1 MKYPKTNSLLK
12 VIHHS
17 HMSSNTH
24 HMETRYKKT
33 LKASTMCDSCTQTM
47 LSIHPDEPLFI
58 NKRKAHINEDSEY
71 TITENNSLKKFKNK
85 EEDND
90 EKEKQ
95 SCYFTTD
102 EDKDYIPP
110 ANFNEEHDD
119 NLSDMSFIVDD
130 EYDEDDYSEEDETT
144 DEEDEYDEDEIEY
157 IEDDEEEY
165 LPDEND
171 LKKHKKKNTI
181 VIPIKIPLSFE
192 DDLEEES
199 CNESSDDENMEEKG
213 KIAKDVKKTY
223 EAKLSKDE
231 KLYFRSLD
239 DSEKEK
245 LIDSEDKISDITC
258 TKVPHRF
265 KILNS
270 SFDNHTKS
278 VALSKINMMNK
289 LDSSNGEKMK
299 LMNYVESLCKIPMG
313 NFKKLPV
320 DSTSSKEEIFDFI
333 SNTYSSFNNKIY
345 GHKDAKEQ
353 IIRILAQWIANPQ
366 SKGNV
371 IGIHGNPGVGKTTL
385 VKECICN
392 ALDIPFQFI
401 PIGGASDSSY
411 LEGHSYTYEG
421 STWGKIVDSLMKA
434 KCMNPVLYFDEL
446 DKVSDTPRGQE
457 IINLLI
463 HMTDPSQNDSFYDKY
478 FSDFPVDLSKCLMIF
493 TYNDDTTLNPILK
506 DRMIRISTK
515 GYNNKDKL
523 TISKKY
529 LIPEMFNQF
538 GFREDEITFKD
549 DVIEHIINKTEK
561 ESGVRN
567 LKRSL
572 ELIISNVNLTRMF
585 NVENNDGI
593 IGESF
598 PINHETNTILPLVM
612 TSDIVDHFIKDNVV
626 NESHSHLYL

>member
-1 MKYPKTNSLLK
+1 
-12 VIHHS
+12 
-17 HMSSNTH
+17 MSGNTH
-24 HMETRYKKT
+24 NMETRYKKS
-33 LKASTMCDSCTQTM
+33 LKAPIMCDSCTQTM

-58 NKRKAHINEDSEY
+58 NKRKANTNEDSEY
-71 TITENNSLKKFKNK
+71 TITENSSLKKYKNK
-85 EEDND
+85 EYED
-90 EKEKQ
+90 EKQKQ
-95 SCYFTTD
+95 KHCNITTE
-102 EDKDYIPP
+102 EDKDYVLPS
-110 ANFNEEHDD
+110 NYNEEREDD

-130 EYDEDDYSEEDETT
+130 EYEDDDYSEEDEDET
-144 DEEDEYDEDEIEY
+144 DNEDETDDEDEDEIGY

-165 LPDEND
+165 VPNEHD
-171 LKKHKKKNTI
+171 LKNDKKSKKNTI

-192 DDLEEES
+192 DDLDEEEDGD
-199 CNESSDDENMEEKG
+199 ESSDDENTEEKD

-245 LIDSEDKISDITC
+245 LIDSEDKISEINC
-258 TKVPHRF
+258 TKIPLRF

-270 SFDNHTKS
+270 AFDSQTKAI
-278 VALSKINMMNK
+278 ALSKINMMNK

-299 LMNYVESLCKIPMG
+299 LINYVESLCKIPMG
-313 NFKKLPV
+313 TYKKLPV
-320 DSTSSKEEIFDFI
+320 DWTSSKEEIFEFI
-333 SNTYSSFNNKIY
+333 STTYSFFNNKIY

-463 HMTDPSQNDSFYDKY
+463 HITDPSQNDSFYDKY
-478 FSDFPVDLSKCLMIF
+478 FSDFPVDLSKCLIIF
-493 TYNDDTTLNPILK
+493 TYNDDTALNPILK

-538 GFREDEITFKD
+538 GFRDDEITFKD
-549 DVIEHIINKTEK
+549 GVIEHIINKTEK

-572 ELIISNVNLTRMF
+572 ELIISNVNLTRMI
-585 NVENNDGI
+585 NVDNKDGI
-593 IGESF
+593 VGKCF
-598 PINHETNTILPLVM
+598 PINKETNTILPIVM
-612 TSDIVDHFIKDNVV
+612 TSDIVDHFIKDTIV
-626 NESHSHLYL
+626 NESHLHLYL

>member
-1 MKYPKTNSLLK
+1 
-12 VIHHS
+12 
-17 HMSSNTH
+17 
-24 HMETRYKKT
+24 METRYKKT
-33 LKASTMCDSCTQTM
+33 LNAPIMCDSCTQTM

-58 NKRKAHINEDSEY
+58 NKRKANTNENSEY
-71 TITENNSLKKFKNK
+71 TITENTSLKKYKNK
-85 EEDND
+85 EDEHEKQKHCNITTEEDND
-90 EKEKQ
+90 
-95 SCYFTTD
+95 
-102 EDKDYIPP
+102 YIPP
-110 ANFNEEHDD
+110 SNYDEEREDD

-130 EYDEDDYSEEDETT
+130 DYSEDDDDYSEDDDDYSED
-144 DEEDEYDEDEIEY
+144 DDEYVPNEH
-157 IEDDEEEY
+157 
-165 LPDEND
+165 D
-171 LKKHKKKNTI
+171 LKNDKKSKKNTI
-181 VIPIKIPLSFE
+181 VIPIKIPISFE
-192 DDLEEES
+192 NDVEEENGDES
-199 CNESSDDENMEEKG
+199 SDDESSDDENIEEKD
-213 KIAKDVKKTY
+213 KIAKDIKKTY

-231 KLYFRSLD
+231 KIYFRSLD

-245 LIDSEDKISDITC
+245 LIDSEDKISEINF
-258 TKVPHRF
+258 TKVPLRF

-270 SFDNHTKS
+270 AFDSQTKAI
-278 VALSKINMMNK
+278 ALSKINMMNK

-299 LMNYVESLCKIPMG
+299 LINYVESLCKIPIG
-313 NFKKLPV
+313 TYKKLPV
-320 DSTSSKEEIFDFI
+320 DSTSSKEDIFEFI
-333 SNTYSSFNNKIY
+333 SKTYSFFNNKIY

-411 LEGHSYTYEG
+411 IEGHSYTYEG

-463 HMTDPSQNDSFYDKY
+463 HITDPSQNDSFYDKY
-478 FSDFPVDLSKCLMIF
+478 FSDFPVDLSKCLIIF
-493 TYNDDTTLNPILK
+493 TYNDDTVLNPILK

-538 GFREDEITFKD
+538 GFRDDEITFKD
-549 DVIEHIINKTEK
+549 DIIEHIINKTEK

-572 ELIISNVNLTRMF
+572 ELIISNVNLTRMI
-585 NVENNDGI
+585 NVDNNDGI
-593 IGESF
+593 IGKCF
-598 PINHETNTILPLVM
+598 PINNETNTILPIVM
-612 TSDIVDHFIKDNVV
+612 TSDIIDNFIKDTTV

>member
-1 MKYPKTNSLLK
+1 MG
-12 VIHHS
+12 
-17 HMSSNTH
+17 
-24 HMETRYKKT
+24 
-33 LKASTMCDSCTQTM
+33 
-47 LSIHPDEPLFI
+47 
-58 NKRKAHINEDSEY
+58 
-71 TITENNSLKKFKNK
+71 
-85 EEDND
+85 
-90 EKEKQ
+90 
-95 SCYFTTD
+95 
-102 EDKDYIPP
+102 DY
-110 ANFNEEHDD
+110 
-119 NLSDMSFIVDD
+119 
-130 EYDEDDYSEEDETT
+130 
-144 DEEDEYDEDEIEY
+144 
-157 IEDDEEEY
+157 
-165 LPDEND
+165 
-171 LKKHKKKNTI
+171 
-181 VIPIKIPLSFE
+181 
-192 DDLEEES
+192 
-199 CNESSDDENMEEKG
+199 
-213 KIAKDVKKTY
+213 
-223 EAKLSKDE
+223 
-231 KLYFRSLD
+231 
-239 DSEKEK
+239 
-245 LIDSEDKISDITC
+245 
-258 TKVPHRF
+258 
-265 KILNS
+265 
-270 SFDNHTKS
+270 
-278 VALSKINMMNK
+278 
-289 LDSSNGEKMK
+289 
-299 LMNYVESLCKIPMG
+299 
-313 NFKKLPV
+313 KKLPV

-333 SNTYSSFNNKIY
+333 SNTHSFFNNKIY

-463 HMTDPSQNDSFYDKY
+463 HITDPSQNDSFYDKY
-478 FSDFPVDLSKCLMIF
+478 FSDFPVDLSKCLIIF
-493 TYNDDTTLNPILK
+493 TYNDDTALNPILK

-538 GFREDEITFKD
+538 GFRDDEITFKD

-572 ELIISNVNLTRMF
+572 ELIISNVNLTRMI
-585 NVENNDGI
+585 NVDNNDGI
-593 IGESF
+593 IGKCF
-598 PINHETNTILPLVM
+598 PINNETNAILPIVM
-612 TSDIVDHFIKDNVV
+612 TNDIVDHFIKDTIV

>member
-1 MKYPKTNSLLK
+1 MQLCLLK
-12 VIHHS
+12 VVYNSYMSNNIHP
-17 HMSSNTH
+17 
-24 HMETRYKKT
+24 METRYKKFT
-33 LKASTMCDSCTQTM
+33 KKPIMCDSCTQTM

-58 NKRKAHINEDSEY
+58 NKRKAITDEDSEY
-71 TITENNSLKKFKNK
+71 IITENVALKKFKNK
-85 EEDND
+85 DEDENKTCE
-90 EKEKQ
+90 EKED
-95 SCYFTTD
+95 TD
-102 EDKDYIPP
+102 YVPP
-110 ANFNEEHDD
+110 SNYEEYDEDD

-130 EYDEDDYSEEDETT
+130 ENDETEEEYDEDD
-144 DEEDEYDEDEIEY
+144 IEY
-157 IEDDEEEY
+157 IEDDSEEY
-165 LPDEND
+165 VPPQEND
-171 LKKHKKKNTI
+171 LNKKRKSKRNTL
-181 VIPIKIPLSFE
+181 VIPIKIPLSF
-192 DDLEEES
+192 DDELDEEENS
-199 CNESSDDENMEEKG
+199 EEEEIDDQDKVVKNM
-213 KIAKDVKKTY
+213 IKTY
-223 EAKLSKDE
+223 ESNLSKDE

-245 LIDSEDKISDITC
+245 IINSEDKVSEINC
-258 TKVPHRF
+258 TKIPLRF

-270 SFDNHTKS
+270 SFDNQTKA

-289 LDSSNGEKMK
+289 MDSSNGEKMK

-313 NFKKLPV
+313 NYKKLPV
-320 DSTSSKEEIFDFI
+320 DSKSSKKDIFDFI
-333 SNTYSSFNNKIY
+333 SKTHSFFNNKIY

-463 HMTDPSQNDSFYDKY
+463 HITDPSQNDSFYDKY
-478 FSDFPVDLSKCLMIF
+478 FSDFPVDLSKCLIIF
-493 TYNDDTTLNPILK
+493 TYNDDTSLNPILK

-523 TISKKY
+523 VISKKY
-529 LIPEMFNQF
+529 LIPELYKQF
-538 GFREDEITFKD
+538 GFQEDEIIFED
-549 DVIEHIINKTEK
+549 DVIEYIINKTEK

-572 ELIISNVNLTRMF
+572 ELIISNVNLTRMI
-585 NVENNDGI
+585 NVNNNDGI
-593 IGESF
+593 IGKCFPVHSES
-598 PINHETNTILPLVM
+598 NTILPLVM
-612 TSDIVDHFIKDNVV
+612 KNDIVDHFIQDTTV
-626 NESHSHLYL
+626 NESHCHLYM